1 MKRYTIKIAR
11 TTGFFVSNN
20 CLVTDALN
28 AVSSVPGVADV
39 EIEEESEDE
48 VTLSYR
54 WTATEKFQETAE
66 HLEKFGLRRVD
77 W

>member
-20 CLVTDALN
+20 SLGTDALN
-28 AVSSVPGVADV
+28 AVSSVPGAVDV
-39 EIEEESEDE
+39 EIEEESDDE
-48 VTLSYR
+48 VTLSYG
-54 WTATEKFQETAE
+54 WTTSERYLETAE

>member
-20 CLVTDALN
+20 SLGTDALN
-28 AVSSVPGVADV
+28 AISSVPGVVDL
-39 EIEEESEDE
+39 EIEEEVEDE
-48 VTLSYR
+48 VTLSYS
-54 WTATEKFQETAE
+54 WTAAEKFQETAE
-66 HLEKFGLRRVD
+66 HLGKFGLRRVD